1 MWPIRVRDAAAG
13 RVPAARANVPDGE
26 RRDGSPE
33 PEPADHA
40 AASPAA
46 TRWLRERRP
55 LAAGHPADEAGTE
68 RRQRPGPLSGTAT
81 IAEPHEPKHQENSEQ
96 LACQSPIPSANQQ
109 CGYDE
114 SIA

>member
-1 MWPIRVRDAAAG
+1 MASAVT
-13 RVPAARANVPDGE
+13 ARLSRNQ
-26 RRDGSPE
+26 RI
-33 PEPADHA
+33 
-40 AASPAA
+40 
-46 TRWLRERRP
+46 TRRRP
-55 LAAGHPADEAGTE
+55 PRRLAGSVNEDRLRRAIQPMKPAPSVASVQVAPKRLRIRGKEAYF
-68 RRQRPGPLSGTAT
+68 PGPLSGTAT

>member
-1 MWPIRVRDAAAG
+1 MWPIWVRDAATG
-13 RVPAARANVPDGE
+13 RVSAARANVPDGE

-33 PEPADHA
+33 PEPADRV

-68 RRQRPGPLSGTAT
+68 RRQRPGRSQTP
-81 IAEPHEPKHQENSEQ
+81 
-96 LACQSPIPSANQQ
+96 ANQR
-109 CGYDE
+109 E
-114 SIA
+114 RSIFSRTTLRDGNHCRAARAEAPRK